1 MRSLILSIVAAAL
14 AVCAS
19 TAIAMDVTELKL
31 ESSNKVVIKVRFDN
45 GSVADPAD
53 RQGLTYITASMM
65 AEGGAGG
72 VPYADIQDRLYPWA
86 AAYYVV
92 VDKQATTFTFQV
104 RVCR

>member
-53 RQGLTYITASMM
+53 RHVFGQGSIRNHDTCRVHARLARQ
-65 AEGGAGG
+65 ALD
-72 VPYADIQDRLYPWA
+72 PKADLDHLGDLGIIIGSGS
-86 AAYYVV
+86 
-92 VDKQATTFTFQV
+92 
-104 RVCR
+104 